1 VSDLLLRLEGLSVSA
16 EGREILHDLD
26 LAIPAGEL
34 HVVMGPNGAG
44 KSTLAHAIAGDPRL
58 RVERGRI
65 VFQGDDVTSWSPD
78 VRAKAG
84 IFLAFQQPEAIP
96 GVPMVQFLR
105 RAMSARSGTDLSMLE
120 LRLSIGEWLEKLGMD
135 PGMADRHVNDGFS
148 GGERKRAEVLQLAL
162 LEPELV
168 VLDETD
174 SGLDVDALQ
183 VVARTLQSL
192 LDQNE
197 RRGALLITHHE
208 RFLRWLEPDG
218 VHILADGRLVAH
230 GGPGLAQEVA
240 SKGFDQWRRH

>member
-1 VSDLLLRLEGLSVSA
+1 VSNVLLRLEGLSVSA
-16 EGREILHDLD
+16 EERPILHDLD
-26 LAIPAGEL
+26 LDVPAGEL

-58 RVERGRI
+58 RVDAGRI
-65 VFQGDDVTSWSPD
+65 LFQGDDVTAWSPD

-96 GVPMVQFLR
+96 GVPMVQLLR
-105 RAMSARSGTDLSMLE
+105 RAMSARRGTDLSMLE
-120 LRLSIGEWLEKLGMD
+120 LRLSVGEWLERLGMD
-135 PGMADRHVNDGFS
+135 PSLADRHVNDGFS

-174 SGLDVDALQ
+174 SGLDVDALD
-183 VVARTLQSL
+183 VVARTLRAL
-192 LDQNE
+192 LDADE
-197 RRGALLITHHE
+197 RRSALLITHHE

-218 VHILADGRLVAH
+218 VHILLDGALVDH
-230 GGPGLAQEVA
+230 GGPELAGVVA
-240 SKGFDQWRRH
+240 SKGFDQWRRR